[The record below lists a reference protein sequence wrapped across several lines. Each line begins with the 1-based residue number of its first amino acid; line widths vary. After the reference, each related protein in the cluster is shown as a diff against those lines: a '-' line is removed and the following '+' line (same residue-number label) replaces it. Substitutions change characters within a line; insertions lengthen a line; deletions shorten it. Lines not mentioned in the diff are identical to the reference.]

1 MPPRSILNN
10 DIEAIEGALAA
21 FPEGIDIE
29 GIKLNLGFEI
39 APWSLRRR
47 LKSMKAAGI
56 VDISGRGRGT
66 RYKLVAAANEPAELA
81 ETLAI
86 PLSSEGRDIRRQV
99 NRPEQARRPVGYQR
113 VFLDGYQPNETFYL
127 SPAER
132 EKLMGIGRTPLSG
145 HEVGHGIGTYARDI
159 LNRLLIDLSWNSSRL
174 EGNTYSLLDTQ
185 RLIEF
190 GEQAE
195 DKSAADA
202 QMILNH
208 KEAIEFLVQSG
219 EDIGFNRPTILNL
232 HALLSQNLLPDPQ
245 AVGRLRS
252 MPVNIGRSV
261 FTPLAVPQLIEEC
274 FNLILAK
281 AAAITDPFEQAIFV
295 MVQLPYLQPFNDVNK
310 RVSRLS
316 ANIPLLRHNLAPLSF
331 IDVPDTIYIQAM
343 LGVYEL
349 NRTELLKDVFM
360 WAYERS
366 ADRYVAIR
374 QSVGEPDPFRI
385 RHRNAIYAL
394 VADVV
399 THGRGQKEASAL
411 VEVESR
417 SLPKADRAKFIEVV
431 ETELLALHEG
441 NYARYRIRP
450 SEFEAWQKI
459 WKKKD

>member
-1 MPPRSILNN
+1 MPPRTNISN
-10 DIEAIEGALAA
+10 DLTIIQQALGA
-21 FPEGIDIE
+21 FPEGTSIE
-29 GIKLNLGFEI
+29 GIEAHLGAEME
-39 APWSLRRR
+39 PWSLRRR
-47 LKSMKAAGI
+47 LKRLRDEGLVEI
-56 VDISGRGRGT
+56 TGRGRGT
-66 RYKLVAAANEPAELA
+66 HYKLLVRIDPEVTDSP
-81 ETLAI
+81 I
-86 PLSSEGRDIRRQV
+86 PLSREGRAIQRQV
-99 NRPEQARRPVGYQR
+99 NRPVQARRPVGYR
-113 VFLDGYQPNETFYL
+113 REFLDGYQPNVTYYL
-127 SPAER
+127 SPTER
-132 EKLMGIGRTPLSG
+132 EKLMTIGRTPMT
-145 HEVGHGIGTYARDI
+145 GHGIGTYARDI

-190 GEQAE
+190 GEHAE
-195 DKSAADA
+195 DKSTADA

-208 KEAIEFLVQSG
+208 KEAIEFLVQTG

-252 MPVNIGRSV
+252 MPVSIGRSV
-261 FTPLAVPQLIEEC
+261 YTPLAVPQMIEEC
-274 FNLILAK
+274 FNVILAK
-281 AAAITDPFEQAIFV
+281 ASAITDPFEQAMFV

-331 IDVPDTIYIQAM
+331 IDVPDSTYIQAM
-343 LGVYEL
+343 LGVYEE
-349 NRTELLKDVFM
+349 NRTALLRDVFM

-366 ADRYVAIR
+366 ADRYISIR

-385 RHRNAIYAL
+385 RYRNAIYAL

-399 THGRGQKEASAL
+399 TNRRNQKEATTL
-411 VEVESR
+411 VEAESHNLPEPDR
-417 SLPKADRAKFIEVV
+417 SKFIEVV

-450 SEFEAWQKI
+450 SEFEAWQKV
-459 WKKKD
+459 WKKN